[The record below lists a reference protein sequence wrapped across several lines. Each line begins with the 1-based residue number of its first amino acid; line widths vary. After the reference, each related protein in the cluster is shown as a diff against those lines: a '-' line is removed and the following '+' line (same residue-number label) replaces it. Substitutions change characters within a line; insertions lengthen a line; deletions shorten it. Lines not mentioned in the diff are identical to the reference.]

1 MRVMGLDLGSKT
13 VGVALSD
20 PLKIVASPLKTVL
33 FPEDDYRDAL
43 EQVIELAL
51 AYDVSKIIVG
61 LPKHLSGDIG
71 ERGEIS
77 LKFQTWLAE
86 ALKIPVLSWDERLT
100 TKQAER
106 ILLKGDISR
115 KKRKKVIDKMA
126 AVIILQSYLDTN
138 N

>member
-1 MRVMGLDLGSKT
+1 MGLDLGSKT

>member
-1 MRVMGLDLGSKT
+1 MGLDLGSKT

-20 PLKIVASPLKTVL
+20 PLKIVASPLKTIL
-33 FPEDDYRDAL
+33 FLEDDYRDAL

-61 LPKHLSGDIG
+61 LPKHLSGEIG

-100 TKQAER
+100 TKQAQR
-106 ILLKGDISR
+106 ILLEGDISR